1 MPTFF
6 EIIEKEKIHFLHFPT
21 AEVLIDKN
29 EIYQRYIDLNRAQS
43 LGNIDRT
50 KIRIY
55 FEDNQSMKM
64 VETTVWA
71 VTDESVILK
80 QGARIPIHRIY
91 KSA

>member
-1 MPTFF
+1 MSSIF
-6 EIIEKEKIHFLHFPT
+6 ETIEKEKIDLLHFPAT
-21 AEVLIDKN
+21 EVLLDKN
-29 EIYQRYIDLNRAQS
+29 EIFQRNVDLNRAQS
-43 LGNIDRT
+43 LGNLEHT

-55 FEDNQSMKM
+55 FADSESLKM

-71 VTDESVILK
+71 VTDDSVVLK